1 MCEVDNPHHA
11 EYHRQPDTY
20 EHQVGDAIDDLQRKS
35 CKKIHCW
42 IPCRL
47 STRDRFNRFQ
57 PPLTRFQN
65 KTLTD
70 GLCNQ
75 ITNQLGICR
84 LLLLVSLDN
93 IEFLI
98 FQFSQ
103 IDILDRM
110 VGLGIN

>member
-70 GLCNQ
+70 WVVQPDHKPAGYLSAVVARKS
-75 ITNQLGICR
+75 G
-84 LLLLVSLDN
+84 
-93 IEFLI
+93 
-98 FQFSQ
+98 
-103 IDILDRM
+103 
-110 VGLGIN
+110 